1 MAYDVQYGEL
11 SAADL
16 ATATDISQ
24 KMEAVDGAITE
35 LQNQKTAALAEYDAK
50 ERALQSEKSNLREA
64 LRSLRTVSLTPTEG

>member
-11 SAADL
+11 SAEAL
-16 ATATDISQ
+16 AQATDIAQ
-24 KMEAVDGAITE
+24 KMEAIDGAITE

-50 ERALQSEKSNLREA
+50 ERALQTEKTSLREA

>member
-1 MAYDVQYGEL
+1 MFNVTYGEL

-35 LQNQKTAALAEYDAK
+35 LQNQKTAALADFDAK
-50 ERALQSEKSNLREA
+50 ERALQTEKSNLREA

>member
-1 MAYDVQYGEL
+1 MFQVNYGEL

-16 ATATDISQ
+16 ATATDIAQ

-35 LQNQKTAALAEYDAK
+35 LQNQKTAALAEFDAK
-50 ERALQSEKSNLREA
+50 ERALQTEKTSLREA

>member
-16 ATATDISQ
+16 ATATDIAQ
-24 KMEAVDGAITE
+24 KMEAIDGAITE

-50 ERALQSEKSNLREA
+50 ERALQTEKTSLREA
-64 LRSLRTVSLTPTEG
+64 LRSLRTVSLTPTAE